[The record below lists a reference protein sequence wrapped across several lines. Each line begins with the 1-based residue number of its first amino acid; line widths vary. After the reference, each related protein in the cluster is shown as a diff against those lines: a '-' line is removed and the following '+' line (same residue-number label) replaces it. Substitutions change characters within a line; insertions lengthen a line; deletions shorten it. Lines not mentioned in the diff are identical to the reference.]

1 MIKKYNYKNIL
12 TEEDQDLYIKIID
25 KIYEGGDYDKNNPGI
40 QTPPYLFDYPE
51 FFKLRQ
57 TFFLSCSSYLN
68 RDVTLNLHNT
78 EVKCWCHMNYRYKQQ
93 RDDIENYWHDHNP
106 TEISGIY
113 YLKTPKTGLT
123 QFKTGTEFLDKSI
136 GYISPENFS
145 WFIFPSH
152 LIHRPGLI
160 KSNQKRYV
168 IAATLTTEYF
178 LLRSFGLG

>member
-40 QTPPYLFDYPE
+40 QTPPYLFDCPE
-51 FFKLRQ
+51 FFNLKQ
-57 TFFLSCSSYLN
+57 TFFSSCSLYLN
-68 RDVTLNLHNT
+68 KDVVSDLYEDHL
-78 EVKCWCHMNYRYKQQ
+78 KCWCHMSYNDKQ
-93 RDDIENYWHDHNP
+93 ITENRSTQWHDHNP

-123 QFKTGTEFLDKSI
+123 QFKTGTEFLDNSI

-152 LIHRPGLI
+152 LVHRPGDMV
-160 KSNQKRYV
+160 SNQRRYV
-168 IAATLTTEYF
+168 IAATLTTKTF
-178 LLRSFGLG
+178 LLKLFGIN